1 MIFMCVTKS
10 VKPPFLDRDDGI
22 KQQPPSQFQNQTNG
36 LFCIR
41 VLSENQKEAF
51 RAPYLEKTAEATY
64 VIRTTVARI
73 RHEKSERGRFI
84 IRDGSEEGAI

>member
-10 VKPPFLDRDDGI
+10 VKRPILDRDDGI
-22 KQQPPSQFQNQTNG
+22 TQQPPSQFQNQTNG

-51 RAPYLEKTAEATY
+51 RAPYLEKTAEAMG
-64 VIRTTVARI
+64 VIITTVARI
-73 RHEKSERGRFI
+73 RHEKS
-84 IRDGSEEGAI
+84 